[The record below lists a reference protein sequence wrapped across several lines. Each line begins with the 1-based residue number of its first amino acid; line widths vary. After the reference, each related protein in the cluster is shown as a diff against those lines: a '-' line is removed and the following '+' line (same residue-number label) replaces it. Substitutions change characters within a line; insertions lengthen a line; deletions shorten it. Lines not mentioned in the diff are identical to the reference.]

1 MVIKYK
7 KKRTACTKAT
17 LKPPDMGTV
26 APLFIFLTRSK
37 CHKTLH
43 IIRLPAK
50 PLQQKYSPIST
61 LSYRLDLVHT
71 SYVSSHLRVSS
82 HQREG
87 VINVVVVGV
96 GDQKP
101 VSLVDTL
108 GNGVGALTFTTE
120 WIEPTFSCWK

>member
-1 MVIKYK
+1 
-7 KKRTACTKAT
+7 
-17 LKPPDMGTV
+17 MGTV

-37 CHKTLH
+37 CHRALH
-43 IIRLPAK
+43 IIHLPAK

-61 LSYRLDLVHT
+61 LSYRSNRVLT
-71 SYVSSHLRVSS
+71 SYVGSHLGVSS

-87 VINVVVVGV
+87 VIDVVVVGV

-108 GNGVGALTFTTE
+108 GNGVGALAFITE
-120 WIEPTFSCWK
+120 WIKPTFSCWK